1 MNFSNLEQP
10 TIHIFPG
17 LKEVSKG
24 IKSYQEECGITS
36 GTNENCMGDYDEDKN
51 EMIHRK
57 NYSSSQN
64 LSPNSYLGDDN
75 FIVYPDMSK
84 NQLIIGNYK
93 NNWNVLFS
101 KLYEILQ
108 TKIQNITGNQN
119 KGNIYISTHQH
130 CLQQKFFNLKRG
142 ENGQKYGFR
151 NCTVIKVELDQTN
164 KVNYE
169 VVHVPQNE
177 DLKRNKTKY
186 QYFNKNDRLNDYLIE
201 NTFINE
207 ENIGNSPTVLNHYNI
222 YFIRH
227 GEALHNLSD
236 YIKENPQHKKSKQ
249 ENIILNKLTKRKGVR
264 FTGYRFKPKFFINSC
279 LTDIGVEQAKEVM
292 RNLTGEFVSGKSN
305 NNEVFISSP
314 MDRTIE
320 TLINATTIESQYSK
334 LKDKFNTMRQRR
346 FGDYETPGRIQKLL
360 SENRKYLLSGMIPA
374 MGARTATTSTKR
386 FRMPEKMTT
395 AQGGNKRTYKNKRKN
410 KNKKTYKKIKLNKKK
425 HKKTRRRKRV

>member
-1 MNFSNLEQP
+1 M
-10 TIHIFPG
+10 
-17 LKEVSKG
+17 KEVSKG

-57 NYSSSQN
+57 NYSSGEN
-64 LSPNSYLGDDN
+64 LFPNSYLGNNN
-75 FIVYPDMSK
+75 FTVYPDMSK
-84 NQLIIGNYK
+84 RVLTIGNYK
-93 NNWNVLFS
+93 NNWNVLFN

-108 TKIQNITGNQN
+108 TKIQNIKGNQN

-142 ENGQKYGFR
+142 ENGKKYGFR

-164 KVNYE
+164 NVNYE

-207 ENIGNSPTVLNHYNI
+207 GNIGNSPTILNHYNI

-236 YIKENPQHKKSKQ
+236 YIKENPQHEKSKQ

-279 LTDIGVEQAKEVM
+279 LTDIGVEQAKEIIEK
-292 RNLTGEFVSGKSN
+292 LYDEFSVGKSN
-305 NNEVFISSP
+305 DEVFISSP

-320 TLINATTIESQYSK
+320 TLINATTTESQYSE
-334 LKDKFNTMRQRR
+334 LKNKFNTMRQRR
-346 FGDYETPGRIQKLL
+346 FGDYEKRGRIQRLPSK
-360 SENRKYLLSGMIPA
+360 SKKYLLNGMISA
-374 MGARTATTSTKR
+374 MGARTAATSAATSKTG
-386 FRMPEKMTT
+386 FRMPERMTT
-395 AQGGNKRTYKNKRKN
+395 VQGGNKRTYKNKRKN